1 MSKVAIVLLSIH
13 IAISIATLITTFKL
27 VAKLNKA
34 TIETFGLSKYFF
46 EYMNKLD
53 FNYKTVISYISLII
67 FAVLPLINILDL
79 VLQLT
84 QADDYKATTIK
95 DNEKTMKEICKKHNI
110 NYEASKKANNKS
122 EIQELKAV

>member
-13 IAISIATLITTFKL
+13 IAISIATLITTFRL

-34 TIETFGLSKYFF
+34 TIEKLGLSKYFF

-79 VLQLT
+79 ALQLT
-84 QADDYKATTIK
+84 QADDYTATTIR
-95 DNEKTMKEICKKHNI
+95 DNEKTIKEICKKHSI
-110 NYEASKKANNKS
+110 NYEDSKKANKKS
-122 EIQELKAV
+122 EIQRLKAL